1 MEHVLRAQPLAK
13 RRPEFIEGRRAVPL
27 GRLHLDGRYARLHG
41 GVVVAPDD
49 EEVDFHGAASVTSV
63 VARVKVQGPA
73 VLVVIDDAEIP
84 LLGIRGGH
92 PGRITMPRHGYGH
105 FFTMPRQH
113 DFRTANR
120 EIVRQ
125 YGSRNNFLRVDA
137 MRLGNNIE
145 RPTLHL
151 EVDFREVK
159 TDDAERE
166 HKQPA
171 R

>member
-1 MEHVLRAQPLAK
+1 MPP
-13 RRPEFIEGRRAVPL
+13 RRMPSF
-27 GRLHLDGRYARLHG
+27 Y
-41 GVVVAPDD
+41 
-49 EEVDFHGAASVTSV
+49 
-63 VARVKVQGPA
+63 
-73 VLVVIDDAEIP
+73 
-84 LLGIRGGH
+84 
-92 PGRITMPRHGYGH
+92 TMPRHGQGH
-105 FFTMPRQH
+105 FFTIPRQR

-125 YGSRNNFLRVDA
+125 YGSRYNFLRVDA

-145 RPTLHL
+145 RSALHL